1 MRCPRC
7 GSENISSII
16 DTKTHTKGFDGGD
29 ACCGYLDGREYCVAY
44 VILEIQQ
51 LLLKQQIYV
60 MIVGIDFNEKEY
72 SKKDMGMVY
81 AFRK

>member
-1 MRCPRC
+1 MVEMLVVAIC
-7 GSENISSII
+7 
-16 DTKTHTKGFDGGD
+16 
-29 ACCGYLDGREYCVAY
+29 YLDGREYCVAY

-81 AFRK
+81 AFSGHRGAKVPRL

>member
-29 ACCGYLDGREYCVAY
+29 ACLWLFAIWMAGS
-44 VILEIQQ
+44 
-51 LLLKQQIYV
+51 
-60 MIVGIDFNEKEY
+60 IVWL
-72 SKKDMGMVY
+72 M
-81 AFRK
+81 